1 MAATY
6 EIWIMDHIGNILD
19 VIDDWILVRYVRAL
33 NAIGML
39 SLILDGNYNISFLK
53 VDGRIVIWRNV
64 DGKSYIDTDTAWLI
78 RTITRRLEPNGTETI
93 IANAV
98 SANEILSRRIVA
110 EDSDTGQADKSDL
123 ADDMMKEI
131 VAECLGTSASTGRDI
146 STYLSIESDTSQGP
160 TVSKEFARRNVF
172 DVLLEISE
180 TTVQAGS
187 PVYFDIFA
195 PTHNTLEFRTYR
207 DLRGVDHSF
216 PDGLNPV
223 ILSPDRGNLADIVRE
238 YNYQAEVTYVY
249 CGGQG
254 IGEVQEIQTASSSD
268 RINVSVFNRR
278 EVFINA
284 TMSSGSAAVLD
295 DTSIALRAG
304 RPKRTFQGQLLDAP
318 GTKYGV
324 NWGFGDKVTAE
335 FKGESLDCTVDGIE
349 VFFQQGRETIRASL
363 RVVEE

>member
-1 MAATY
+1 MTADYT
-6 EIWIMDHIGNILD
+6 IWLTDSTGVILD
-19 VIDDWILVRYVRAL
+19 IIDDWLLLRYVRAL

-53 VDGRIVIWRNV
+53 VDGRIIVWRNV
-64 DGKSYIDTDTAWLI
+64 DGKSYIDTDTVWLI
-78 RTITRRLEPNGTETI
+78 RGITRRLEPNGTETI

-131 VAECLGTSASTGRDI
+131 VAESLGSSASTDRDI

-160 TVSKEFARRNVF
+160 TVSKEFAKRNVF

-187 PVYFDIFA
+187 PVYFDILA
-195 PTHNTLEFRTYR
+195 PTHDTLEFRTYR
-207 DLRGVDHSF
+207 GLRGVDHSF
-216 PDGLNPV
+216 PGGLNPIV
-223 ILSPDRGNLADIVRE
+223 LSPDRGNLADIVRE
-238 YNYQAEVTYVY
+238 YNYQDEITYVY

-254 IGEVQEIQTASSSD
+254 VGGAQVFEIAVSSD
-268 RINVSVFNRR
+268 RINTSVLNRR
-278 EVFINA
+278 EVFVNA
-284 TMSSGSAAVLD
+284 AAARDRFAVLD
-295 DTSIALRAG
+295 EAKTALRAG

-335 FKGESLDCTVDGIE
+335 FRGESLDCTVDGIE
-349 VFFQQGRETIRASL
+349 VVFQQGRETIRASL